1 MINIK
6 KRKEIYYNSNSKHK
20 TVNHIVHFKMPPIVT
35 QDYYDNVL
43 IKPTLFG
50 YTASKIGVASFLVY
64 TIDELVHH
72 NLFGP
77 CLVAFGASLSY
88 EFNYYGKTVS
98 YEELKN
104 IKLKNRIKQTSHKS
118 SYDKHQKT

>member
-6 KRKEIYYNSNSKHK
+6 KRKKIYYDSDSKYK
-20 TVNHIVHFKMPPIVT
+20 TVNHISHFKMPPTVT
-35 QDYYDNVL
+35 EDYYDNVL
-43 IKPTLFG
+43 IKPTM
-50 YTASKIGVASFLVY
+50 LVY
-64 TIDELVHH
+64 HNSYIVSVDFLIFTIDGFVSH

-104 IKLKNRIKQTSHKS
+104 IKLKNRIKETSNKS
-118 SYDKHQKT
+118 SYDKP